1 MTFAVLHITSH
12 HTTHHTTPHHTTP
25 HITPHHTSHHT
36 TPHHTTPHI
45 TPHTTPH
52 HTTHHTTPHITPHH
66 TTHHTT
72 PHTTPHHT
80 TPHHTTHHVLLS
92 SLLLIVDCHITASKH
107 TVLVHTTQAPCTYIR
122 TLYMAHEEYC
132 TDYNK
137 WLGVPTIAK
146 LHTYIMNI
154 SSLRTTS
161 LHREGTYIHPLH
173 FWIRYVRTYVQAQV
187 YSKKAKH
194 SYINKCIHT
203 YSHEQ
208 VSLQEFCST
217 WHNTVGAMCVHTT
230 CEDTSELAV
239 STTHVLYVCVHM

>member
-12 HTTHHTTPHHTTP
+12 HTTPHITPHHTTHHTTP

-36 TPHHTTPHI
+36 TPHTTSH
-45 TPHTTPH
+45 
-52 HTTHHTTPHITPHH
+52 
-66 TTHHTT
+66 
-72 PHTTPHHT
+72 HTTPHHT
-80 TPHHTTHHVLLS
+80 TPHHVLLS

-107 TVLVHTTQAPCTYIR
+107 TVLVHTTQAPCTYVR

-187 YSKKAKH
+187 YSKNAKH